1 MRIQVNKEY
10 KHTPAVFIIIV
21 EPNIMPCIS
30 ESHALYEVQETST
43 TRRPTREAASNSYTA
58 TIPARDRFTKKPKK
72 VTVFISGGAGSY
84 IRNAATGVYYNNV
97 VGTADEDLFFTVSL
111 STGQAG
117 PSGNKLFFTSP
128 NEYLNHIGEDFV
140 RGDGIS
146 PEALLR
152 WSKKRQHAQANCV
165 PSEI

>member
-1 MRIQVNKEY
+1 MRIQFNKEY
-10 KHTPAVFIIIV
+10 KHALAIYNSTV
-21 EPNIMPCIS
+21 EPYIMPCIS

-43 TRRPTREAASNSYTA
+43 TRRPTREAASNSYMA

-84 IRNAATGVYYNNV
+84 IRNAATGVYYNNI
-97 VGTADEDLFFTVSL
+97 VGTTDEDLFFTVSL
-111 STGQAG
+111 STGEAG

-128 NEYLNHIGEDFV
+128 NEYLDHIGEDFV
-140 RGDGIS
+140 RGGGIS
-146 PEALLR
+146 LEALLR
-152 WSKKRQHAQANCV
+152 WSKKQQQAQANCV